1 MQTTAVGWQLY
12 ELTNSAY
19 VLGGIGLVQVLPLI
33 LLALPAGH
41 VADRY
46 NRRHIIMVAEV
57 LLASC
62 ALALAAISV
71 VGRTENQSAT
81 TAVVALI
88 YVCLL
93 ISGVARAFEGPARAA
108 LLPQIVPGSAFTNAV
123 TWASGGYQLASVIGP
138 ALGGL
143 LIAQRGGAGIVYVA
157 NAIFSLAFLSLLI
170 TIRSKDVVSSTPAA
184 TLEALAAGVRF
195 VRRTRVILAAITLD
209 MVAVLL
215 GGATTLLPIYAKDIL
230 HTDAAGLGWLLAA
243 TPAGAVAMVLVLA
256 FRPPFRHAGRT
267 LLWAVAIFGV
277 CTILFGLSRSFT
289 VSLVWL
295 FVLGAAD
302 QISVVIRS
310 TLVQT
315 QTPNE
320 LRGRV
325 SAVNSMFVGT
335 SNELGGFESGFVAGL
350 VGPVATVVGGGVGT
364 LIVVGTVALLF
375 PQLRRL
381 KRLEADHSER

>member
-19 VLGGIGLVQVLPLI
+19 VLGGVGLVQVLPLI

-46 NRRHIIMVAEV
+46 NRRRVMMIAEV
-57 LLASC
+57 LLAVC
-62 ALALAAISV
+62 ALGLAAISV
-71 VGRTENQSAT
+71 VGRTENQWIS
-81 TAVVALI
+81 VALI
-88 YVCLL
+88 YLCLL
-93 ISGVARAFEGPARAA
+93 TSGVARAFEGPARAA
-108 LLPQIVPGSAFTNAV
+108 LLPRVVPRSAFTNAV
-123 TWASGGYQLASVIGP
+123 TWASGGFQLASVIGP

-143 LIAQRGGAGIVYVA
+143 LIAQLGGASVVYIV
-157 NAIFSLAFLSLLI
+157 NAIFSLVFFSLLT
-170 TIRSKDVVSSTPAA
+170 TIRSKDVASSTHAA
-184 TLEALAAGVRF
+184 TLEALAAGARF
-195 VRRTRVILAAITLD
+195 VWRTRVILAAITLD
-209 MVAVLL
+209 MFAVLL

-256 FRPPFRHAGRT
+256 HRPPFRHAGKT

-277 CTILFGLSRSFT
+277 CTILFGLSCSFT
-289 VSLVWL
+289 LSLVWL
-295 FVLGAAD
+295 FLLGAAD

-315 QTPNE
+315 KTPNE

-350 VGPVATVVGGGVGT
+350 IGPVATVVGGGLGT
-364 LIVVGTVALLF
+364 LIVVSLVALKF
-375 PQLRRL
+375 PELRRL
-381 KRLEADHSER
+381 KRLEADHG

>member
-19 VLGGIGLVQVLPLI
+19 VLGGVGLVQVLPLI

-46 NRRHIIMVAEV
+46 NRRHIMMIAEV
-57 LLASC
+57 LLAMC
-62 ALALAAISV
+62 ALGLACISL
-71 VGRTENQSAT
+71 VGSTENQWLG
-81 TAVVALI
+81 VALI
-88 YVCLL
+88 YLCLFV
-93 ISGVARAFEGPARAA
+93 SGVARAFEGPARAA
-108 LLPQIVPGSAFTNAV
+108 LLPQVVPRAAFTNAV
-123 TWASGGYQLASVIGP
+123 TWASGGFQLASVIGP

-143 LIAQRGGAGIVYVA
+143 LIAQLGGASVVYVA
-157 NAIFSLAFLSLLI
+157 NAVFSLAFFSLLT
-170 TIRSKDVVSSTPAA
+170 TIKSKDIASSTHAA

-209 MVAVLL
+209 MFAVLL
-215 GGATTLLPIYAKDIL
+215 GGATTLLPVYAKDIL

-256 FRPPFRHAGRT
+256 YRPPLRHAGRT
-267 LLWAVAIFGV
+267 LLWAVTIFGV

-289 VSLVWL
+289 FSLVWL
-295 FVLGAAD
+295 FLLGAAD

-315 QTPNE
+315 KTPNE

-364 LIVVGTVALLF
+364 LVVVGIVALLF

>member
-19 VLGGIGLVQVLPLI
+19 VLGGVGLVQVLPLI

-57 LLASC
+57 LLALC
-62 ALALAAISV
+62 ALGLAAISM
-71 VGRTENQSAT
+71 VGRTENQSA
-81 TAVVALI
+81 AVVALI
-88 YVCLL
+88 YLCLL

-143 LIAQRGGAGIVYVA
+143 LIAQLGGAGVVYVA
-157 NAIFSLAFLSLLI
+157 NTIFSLAFLSLLI
-170 TIRSKDVVSSTPAA
+170 TIRSKDVVSSTHAA

-209 MVAVLL
+209 MFAVLL

-243 TPAGAVAMVLVLA
+243 TPAGAVVMVLVLA

-381 KRLEADHSER
+381 KRLEADHSKR